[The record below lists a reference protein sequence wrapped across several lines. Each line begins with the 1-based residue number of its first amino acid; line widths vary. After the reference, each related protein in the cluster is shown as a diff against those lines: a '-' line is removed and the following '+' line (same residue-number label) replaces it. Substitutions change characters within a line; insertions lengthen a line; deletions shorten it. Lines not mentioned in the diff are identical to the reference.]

1 MKPGAA
7 LAAMRKTHGG
17 GRPSLPTAC
26 PKCGSPCASAAAAR
40 EHCRKKR
47 THVVTSK

>member
-26 PKCGSPCASAAAAR
+26 PKCKKLCDSAR
-40 EHCRKKR
+40 EARAHCRKSR
-47 THVVTSK
+47 PVTPLDN